1 MHSNIPPDRHG
12 AEAGALERHNLPGNA
27 RGHSKQNGTKDKRD
41 KGQQHAGR
49 KMLRTE
55 EAHKREPVR
64 KDARTAYKRQYG
76 IQTARPDG
84 AVSVG
89 PNAVRDYGQC
99 LKSAKKS
106 LPLSSTMMNAGKFS
120 T

>member
-12 AEAGALERHNLPGNA
+12 AEAGALERYNRPGNA

-55 EAHKREPVR
+55 EAHRYEKMH
-64 KDARTAYKRQYG
+64 ARHTNDSTAYKQHGPTEPFPSGRMLYG
-76 IQTARPDG
+76 IM
-84 AVSVG
+84 VSV
-89 PNAVRDYGQC
+89 
-99 LKSAKKS
+99 
-106 LPLSSTMMNAGKFS
+106 
-120 T
+120 